1 MEIKNYVKQ
10 KESIFGEDDD
20 EILLNPICY
29 INQFETININTN
41 KITNNF
47 TTQKSIE
54 DQNNKNNI
62 SINSTLNTNAALDE
76 SSQNINNNCSFFSF
90 SQNQHKEHKKELTQQ
105 SIEILTEFI
114 SKEKE
119 IINTNNINN
128 SLKVLKIKDLKNNC
142 EKLEYSLNMYFKKPF
157 MRKNYEKKNF
167 FKKINDNDDDVDD
180 VEEEEKKL
188 NISSNIDIDDSKKLY
203 KDKLNINNIND
214 INEI

>member
-10 KESIFGEDDD
+10 DKSIFGEDDD

-29 INQFETININTN
+29 INQFEAINNNNNIN
-41 KITNNF
+41 TNNF
-47 TTQKSIE
+47 TTQKSNE
-54 DQNNKNNI
+54 EQNNKNNI

-90 SQNQHKEHKKELTQQ
+90 SQNPHKEHKKELTQK

-119 IINTNNINN
+119 IIESNNINN
-128 SLKVLKIKDLKNNC
+128 SLKVLKIKDLKNNY

-167 FKKINDNDDDVDD
+167 LKKINDNDDEF
-180 VEEEEKKL
+180 EEEEKKL
-188 NISSNIDIDDSKKLY
+188 NISSDIDIDDSKKLF
-203 KDKLNINNIND
+203 KDKLNANNIND

>member
-142 EKLEYSLNMYFKKPF
+142 GSAASRP
-157 MRKNYEKKNF
+157 
-167 FKKINDNDDDVDD
+167 
-180 VEEEEKKL
+180 
-188 NISSNIDIDDSKKLY
+188 SSSRVIPQILTIGRFPRDAQALLGSATAPT
-203 KDKLNINNIND
+203 
-214 INEI
+214 